1 MQNHNPTIALICAAG
16 VGARAGGGI
25 PKQYQ
30 TLCNQPLLVHTIHAF
45 VASPQVTHT
54 YVVIAPDDAW
64 YGELIA
70 PHVGESV
77 TVLRL
82 GGATR
87 AQSICNALAH
97 LDDLFDSNDAFDGAW
112 VMVHDAARPCIT
124 PDLIAQL
131 HQAVTQNGS
140 EAGGLLALPM
150 TDTVKSSD
158 NGQTIKKTVPRQKLY
173 LAQTP
178 QMFPLHV
185 LYNALSDAL
194 VDDAAAALITDDA
207 SVMERAGFEPLLVLG
222 HARNLKVTVAHD
234 YKLAEFWLAQ
244 V

>member
-1 MQNHNPTIALICAAG
+1 MQNPNPTIALICAAG
-16 VGARAGGGI
+16 VGARAGGDV

-30 TLCNQPLLVHTIHAF
+30 TLQHRPLLVHTIHAF
-45 VASPQVTHT
+45 AASPQIEHT

-97 LDDLFDSNDAFDGAW
+97 LDDLFDAAW

-131 HQAVTQNGS
+131 HHAVTQNGS

-207 SVMERAGFEPLLVLG
+207 SVMERAGFDPLLVQG

>member
-97 LDDLFDSNDAFDGAW
+97 LDDLFDAAW

-131 HQAVTQNGS
+131 HHAVTQNGS

-194 VDDAAAALITDDA
+194 V
-207 SVMERAGFEPLLVLG
+207 
-222 HARNLKVTVAHD
+222 
-234 YKLAEFWLAQ
+234 YKLVRDGVTAD
-244 V
+244 

>member
-1 MQNHNPTIALICAAG
+1 MQNPNPTIALICAAG

-45 VASPQVTHT
+45 AASPQVTHT

-112 VMVHDAARPCIT
+112 VMVHDAARPCM
-124 PDLIAQL
+124 
-131 HQAVTQNGS
+131 TQNGS

-194 VDDAAAALITDDA
+194 VDDAVAALITDDA
-207 SVMERAGFEPLLVLG
+207 SVMERAGFDPLLVQG
-222 HARNLKVTVAHD
+222 HARNFKVTVAHD